1 MADEYTN
8 DIKDNPDYQLVMTF
22 LQNIRPGDMDEESSQ
37 QLMAIGQRIQGG
49 GTLSDREREMFE
61 AVVGA
66 TDSFPTEQMDSFPQG
81 TNPDIMKQRDMGAM
95 SDGEMRLA
103 MDTAMPT
110 NLTPEQMDQ
119 FMAQKNNAV
128 SMGAM
133 SEGEMERSY
142 QVDGGIEQMT
152 PAEFAAAVQSGQITP
167 DELMMESSGSTM
179 TPAERQ
185 MMEEEAYFKRLMEEQ
200 QALPRMAPEPATPQM
215 RPRPRPTAPMQSPR
229 PQMRR

>member
-49 GTLSDREREMFE
+49 GTLTDREREMFE

-81 TNPDIMKQRDMGAM
+81 TNPDIMKAPAIRDSNMGAM
-95 SDGEMRLA
+95 PDSEM
-103 MDTAMPT
+103 
-110 NLTPEQMDQ
+110 Q
-119 FMAQKNNAV
+119 MAQDSLARLGLAP
-128 SMGAM
+128 MTD
-133 SEGEMERSY
+133 EERMSY

-152 PAEFAAAVQSGQITP
+152 PEELVGAIKGDVETP
-167 DELMMESSGSTM
+167 ET
-179 TPAERQ
+179 
-185 MMEEEAYFKRLMEEQ
+185 
-200 QALPRMAPEPATPQM
+200 
-215 RPRPRPTAPMQSPR
+215 
-229 PQMRR
+229 

>member
-22 LQNIRPGDMDEESSQ
+22 LQNIRPGDMDEESSK

-81 TNPDIMKQRDMGAM
+81 GTNPDIMKQRDMGAM
-95 SDGEMRLA
+95 SEGEMRLA

-110 NLTPEQMDQ
+110 NLTSEQMDQ
-119 FMAQKNNAV
+119 YEAMVQKNNAV
-128 SMGAM
+128 SML
-133 SEGEMERSY
+133 
-142 QVDGGIEQMT
+142 I
-152 PAEFAAAVQSGQITP
+152 
-167 DELMMESSGSTM
+167 GS
-179 TPAERQ
+179 
-185 MMEEEAYFKRLMEEQ
+185 L
-200 QALPRMAPEPATPQM
+200 QALACSMPYLTK
-215 RPRPRPTAPMQSPR
+215 
-229 PQMRR
+229 RRSM

>member
-22 LQNIRPGDMDEESSQ
+22 LQNIRPGDMDEESSK

-49 GTLSDREREMFE
+49 GTLTDREREMFE

-81 TNPDIMKQRDMGAM
+81 TNPDIMKAPAIRDSNMGAV
-95 SDGEMRLA
+95 SDAEMRMMQDGAQGMAPAAPAQGMGGA
-103 MDTAMPT
+103 MDLVAG
-110 NLTPEQMDQ
+110 
-119 FMAQKNNAV
+119 V
-128 SMGAM
+128 G
-133 SEGEMERSY
+133 R
-142 QVDGGIEQMT
+142 VDGGIEQMT
-152 PAEFAAAVQSGQITP
+152 SAEFAAAVQSGQITP